1 MWRLVEDG
9 EIIQSGDEIY
19 SSIKDEDWVECP
31 TSVGETFSLEI
42 MYPVRRKIN
51 TAESQNSTS
60 TNTAMFQL
68 LSELDQLIVHDTF
81 TDTQKVYK
89 INRIVNEKI
98 AQQQHS

>member
-51 TAESQNSTS
+51 TAESQNST
-60 TNTAMFQL
+60 TAKGMPCRGVNFSS
-68 LSELDQLIVHDTF
+68 LSAVVWAKKGAYIESFRRV
-81 TDTQKVYK
+81 
-89 INRIVNEKI
+89 
-98 AQQQHS
+98 